1 MNTLKENII
10 TFLHKLEEEFE
21 LTLYFVKYSH
31 YILQLLSLVVGFMLG
46 RYLKKNTM
54 NEYLDFFR
62 NSLRN

>member
-31 YILQLLSLVVGFMLG
+31 YILQILSLVVGFMLG

-54 NEYLDFFR
+54 NEYLDFF
-62 NSLRN
+62 